1 MSALY
6 RSLIPLLLTG
16 AVLGAPQCVDQAQ
29 LAVTTVTV
37 YNTQSS
43 PSSMASSHA
52 DPTTHHSSKTSSS
65 AAPVAES
72 TDPYK
77 QGCHWH
83 VPGLGYFTHMSKFT
97 FDSPTLPA
105 GLKANVHTV
114 GGNAPF
120 NRCFTTSNVYIDN
133 GYLTLRVPGGQTQS
147 PIECGEVQT
156 TFTDIL
162 HASVR
167 TRAIFSEV
175 PGTCTGMFLYKNDNQ
190 ETDIEFLSDPKS
202 LSNNGVGAP
211 MLLHYTNQASMAG
224 KDATYSTG
232 PGHDDITTTI
242 HEYRLDWVPGRTSFY
257 LDGVLQKSFT
267 TNVPT
272 QAGPWLWNHWTNGDE
287 GWSVGPPAVDSLFR
301 IRDIVM
307 YYNRTSTE
315 GTCEP

>member
-1 MSALY
+1 M
-6 RSLIPLLLTG
+6 T
-16 AVLGAPQCVDQAQ
+16 
-29 LAVTTVTV
+29 
-37 YNTQSS
+37 
-43 PSSMASSHA
+43 SSHA
-52 DPTTHHSSKTSSS
+52 HPTTHHSSNTSSS
-65 AAPVAES
+65 AAPVAKS
-72 TDPYK
+72 ADPSK
-77 QGCHWH
+77 QGCHWL
-83 VPGLGYFTHMSKFT
+83 VPGVGYFTHRSKFT
-97 FDSPTLPA
+97 FDGTTLPA

-133 GYLTLRVPGGQTQS
+133 GFLILRVPGGQTES

-190 ETDIEFLSDPKS
+190 ETDIEYLSDPKS

-211 MLLHYTNQASMAG
+211 IPLHYTNQASMAG

-232 PGHDDITTTI
+232 PGYDDITTTI

-307 YYNRTSTE
+307 YYNRTSIE
-315 GTCEP
+315 GTVGPNGMG